1 MFGANTNNVIYYKYK
16 IVRIDILIPG
26 KDTITVSY
34 NNIGGII
41 IEKDFDNCIHPIF
54 EIKLALHPI
63 DIYDI
68 LDNKDTVKF
77 NIRLDKYAFSS
88 ENNNEYLYRD
98 LSFNETFTIYM
109 DDNTVQMDKELYKKT
124 KEVKGNRVDIDDISE
139 TYSFFLFKEKDI
151 DSARLMI
158 NNIITDC
165 NMTDVITYLLSSS
178 GCNNVLMTPMD
189 NQNTYNEIIL
199 YPVTLLDNITRLDHH
214 YGFYRYG
221 LLFFMDINRI
231 YFIDKRGRNT
241 AYSRG
246 EFTDVFIYSYRASR
260 QESMSGGFEVSKSE
274 KMYKMNI
281 LTSMISMKTSGYI
294 MNETIGTNLIMVDSL
309 NDNINE
315 VDVDIKHK
323 GSSKSVVVD
332 RLENGHDTNEYIEF
346 ESNARLKE
354 GESIFEVSFAGID
367 MDILT
372 PNKRY
377 TFVFED
383 SENQKRVGGV
393 YRLSR
398 VITHLMPKGTSMNVT
413 ATCTFLKIE

>member
-88 ENNNEYLYRD
+88 ENDNEYLYRD

-151 DSARLMI
+151 DFSKINIENDFSRNFFQSLQKTRDGFVFSRFTNFRASSTIHLMSFKPD
-158 NNIITDC
+158 NSWFLLAQ
-165 NMTDVITYLLSSS
+165 VIT
-178 GCNNVLMTPMD
+178 C
-189 NQNTYNEIIL
+189 
-199 YPVTLLDNITRLDHH
+199 
-214 YGFYRYG
+214 
-221 LLFFMDINRI
+221 
-231 YFIDKRGRNT
+231 FI
-241 AYSRG
+241 
-246 EFTDVFIYSYRASR
+246 
-260 QESMSGGFEVSKSE
+260 ES
-274 KMYKMNI
+274 
-281 LTSMISMKTSGYI
+281 T
-294 MNETIGTNLIMVDSL
+294 
-309 NDNINE
+309 
-315 VDVDIKHK
+315 
-323 GSSKSVVVD
+323 
-332 RLENGHDTNEYIEF
+332 
-346 ESNARLKE
+346 
-354 GESIFEVSFAGID
+354 
-367 MDILT
+367 
-372 PNKRY
+372 
-377 TFVFED
+377 
-383 SENQKRVGGV
+383 
-393 YRLSR
+393 
-398 VITHLMPKGTSMNVT
+398 
-413 ATCTFLKIE
+413 